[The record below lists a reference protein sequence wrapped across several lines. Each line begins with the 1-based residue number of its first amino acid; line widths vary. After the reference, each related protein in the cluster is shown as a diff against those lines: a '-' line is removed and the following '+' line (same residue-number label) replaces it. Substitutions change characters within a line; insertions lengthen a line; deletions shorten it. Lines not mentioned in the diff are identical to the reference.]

1 MHTVMSK
8 DAIRELLSRTPL
20 FSALGENERAACAA
34 QFRKAEF
41 ARGELLFGRGDP
53 GDRIYLIAEGR
64 VRIAITTG
72 DGRELSFR
80 HAVTGD
86 MIGEIAVLDGEPR
99 TADATAITSVLAYLL
114 DGNAF
119 RQLRAAHPAISEGII
134 AFLCSRV
141 RDTSD
146 QLETIALYPLDVR
159 VARLLLVAL
168 GDRKAPPGKR
178 VPLELG
184 FSQSELAFLL
194 GASRPKINAA
204 LGALEAAGAVGRT
217 QDRMFCDP
225 DKLAAI
231 AQRQDD

>member
-1 MHTVMSK
+1 MSK
-8 DAIRELLSRTPL
+8 DAVAEILSRTPL
-20 FSALGENERAACAA
+20 FAGLGGDELAACAS

-41 ARGELLFGRGDP
+41 AKGELLFGRGDP

-80 HAVTGD
+80 HAVSGE

-99 TADATAITSVLAYLL
+99 TADATAITSVLAYVL
-114 DGNAF
+114 DGAAF

-204 LGALEAAGAVGRT
+204 LGALEEAGAIGRT

-225 DKLAAI
+225 DKLAGI